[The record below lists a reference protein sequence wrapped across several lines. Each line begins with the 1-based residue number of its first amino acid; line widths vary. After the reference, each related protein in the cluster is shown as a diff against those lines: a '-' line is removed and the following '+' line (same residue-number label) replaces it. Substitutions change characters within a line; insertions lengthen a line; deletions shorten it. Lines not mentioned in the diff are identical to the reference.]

1 MDITYTQHGTSEKS
15 NDEYQQPKLLYTKRE
30 AAQLL
35 SFSMRSIDYFSTNR
49 EIASRRVG
57 RLVLIHGD
65 AIEQFAQRGH
75 VCVRQNKA
83 VRAAGT
89 LAIRRAG

>member
-1 MDITYTQHGTSEKS
+1 VH
-15 NDEYQQPKLLYTKRE
+15 E
-30 AAQLL
+30 ARSRQLL
-35 SFSMRSIDYFSTNR
+35 SLSVRSIDYLITNR

-65 AIEQFAQRGH
+65 AIEQFAKRDH
-75 VCVRQNKA
+75 VCIRQNKA
-83 VRAAGT
+83 AGAAGI